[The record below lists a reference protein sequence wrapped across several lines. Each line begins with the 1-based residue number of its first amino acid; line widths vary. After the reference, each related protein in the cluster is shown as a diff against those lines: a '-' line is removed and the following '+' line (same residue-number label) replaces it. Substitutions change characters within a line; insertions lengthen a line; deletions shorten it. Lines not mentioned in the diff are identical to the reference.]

1 MILIFST
8 RDLFQDIHI
17 FASHENVKLKSEK
30 PVKSLIKKLIQ
41 ERLVFRGNWILPPR
55 LELPE
60 NSTKNCNSRMNHDA
74 SRKKCQSIRTT
85 NPLNKTFVFIR
96 K

>member
-17 FASHENVKLKSEK
+17 FACHENVKLKSEK

-41 ERLVFRGNWILPPR
+41 ERLVFRGN
-55 LELPE
+55 
-60 NSTKNCNSRMNHDA
+60 
-74 SRKKCQSIRTT
+74 
-85 NPLNKTFVFIR
+85 
-96 K
+96 